1 MTTTNS
7 KPRIRRGLLPAAAT
21 TALLSVLYLTGLFS
35 RDHSGLGWVPRGSPK
50 EERSG
55 ILVRDFFLQARCQQ
69 RCQNTEWIGLLPFSS

>member
-55 ILVRDFFLQARCQQ
+55 ILVRDFFYKPDANNGAKTL
-69 RCQNTEWIGLLPFSS
+69 NG